1 MGIALFI
8 LSSEQTDEGGTGSN
22 EQRDEDS
29 SPASTTNWMHVKG
42 QLN

>member
-8 LSSEQTDEGGTGSN
+8 LSSKQTDEGGAGN
-22 EQRDEDS
+22 ELRDEDS
-29 SPASTTNWMHVKG
+29 SPASTNWMRVKG

>member
-8 LSSEQTDEGGTGSN
+8 LSSKQTDEGGAGSN
-22 EQRDEDS
+22 ELRDEDS
-29 SPASTTNWMHVKG
+29 SPASTNWMHVKG